1 MLCRWCLSYVSVMS
15 WWCFGDVSVISR
27 LCFVCVSWMIRW
39 YLGDVSVI
47 LWWCVKMFS
56 ACASK
61 VLVIFKWCVGD
72 VSGVSRW
79 CVVIALWCFGDMWVM
94 PWFCVGDVSA
104 LCRWCCGVSVMGGDA
119 AVIMMILWCFG
130 DEYWWT
136 FWDFQWVPKKRGWL
150 FDVSL
155 LLGSYAGLRR
165 NLSVL
170 SKVRERTIKSQFFQH
185 SFNCISHT
193 PFYKSVPCISIGRV
207 PNLFSLLLDIEPSYK
222 DLHSFVQ
229 NFPSENRWKR
239 RFRTWK
245 PSFSGSMLVFGVY
258 FWCIGILWHIFSAKF
273 GPLKLMS
280 VQIGPLRI
288 TMVSHTKRSNLGGNK
303 NHTLTANQTK
313 KPIKSS
319 MYRRFEWV

>member
-39 YLGDVSVI
+39 YLRDVSVI

-56 ACASK
+56 ACASN

-119 AVIMMILWCFG
+119 AVIVMILWCFG

-136 FWDFQWVPKKRGWL
+136 FWDFQWVPKKKGWL
-150 FDVSL
+150 FDVSFAIGVVCWANSFTKRCFSRCFWLAFFWTFQEGMWGCSSCLRVLSTFYPLQCECFPIFRIL
-155 LLGSYAGLRR
+155 LVLWGRMWGGRDLARVSFAAQSTTATLRR
-165 NLSVL
+165 KHARHTG
-170 SKVRERTIKSQFFQH
+170 KVG
-185 SFNCISHT
+185 
-193 PFYKSVPCISIGRV
+193 VGRQK
-207 PNLFSLLLDIEPSYK
+207 N
-222 DLHSFVQ
+222 
-229 NFPSENRWKR
+229 
-239 RFRTWK
+239 
-245 PSFSGSMLVFGVY
+245 
-258 FWCIGILWHIFSAKF
+258 
-273 GPLKLMS
+273 
-280 VQIGPLRI
+280 
-288 TMVSHTKRSNLGGNK
+288 VSHWYLYSIYI
-303 NHTLTANQTK
+303 H
-313 KPIKSS
+313 IYIYICH
-319 MYRRFEWV
+319 M